1 MLHTP
6 GVDSFSTAISKD
18 CSCLR
23 VDGLE
28 FQEVA
33 LQGIEGVVLI
43 CPDGGGQRL
52 IQVLRLKLQRPD
64 RRW

>member
-6 GVDSFSTAISKD
+6 GVDSFSPTIPKD

-33 LQGIEGVVLI
+33 LQGIERVVLV
-43 CPDGGGQRL
+43 CADGGGQRL
-52 IQVLRLKLQRPD
+52 VQVLRLKLQRPD
-64 RRW
+64 RHW